1 MVQNHRFIFSKIPQG
16 APVPGQD
23 LTVDTI
29 EFDVEQAPPS
39 GGVTLKNVYASL
51 DPYMRGRMWD
61 PKIKSY
67 TPALTLEQPVTAG
80 IIAKVLKS
88 DNDKFQ
94 PGDLVSGFANIEEYS
109 ALPKQWADTLQKVNN
124 PFKLDPI
131 EFTGPLGMPGLTA
144 YSSLYEIGKPKK
156 GETIFISAA
165 SGAVGALVGQIAK
178 HEGLKVIGSVGSD
191 EKLKYITEELG
202 FDAGFN
208 YKNDKP
214 KDALKRL
221 APDGIDI
228 YYENVGG
235 EQLEAAIESLN
246 DFGRIVACGMISDYN
261 KKPED
266 RYPIKN
272 LFHVVSKRITFR
284 GFIQG
289 DKDFGPA
296 YKEQRDK
303 NVAKWLADGT
313 FKSKF
318 DVVDG
323 VEKAPQGLVDLLDGK
338 NFGKVVVKI
347 ADI

>member
-1 MVQNHRFIFSKIPQG
+1 M
-16 APVPGQD
+16 AGQD
-23 LTVDTI
+23 LTVDSTD
-29 EFDVEQAPPS
+29 FDIEQAPPP
-39 GGVTLKNVYASL
+39 GGVTIKNIYASL
-51 DPYMRGRMWD
+51 DPYMRGRLRD

-67 TPALTLEQPVTAG
+67 SAALTLGQPITAG
-80 IIAKVLKS
+80 IIAKILKS
-88 DNDKFQ
+88 DNPKFQ
-94 PGDLVSGFANIEEYS
+94 AGDLVAAFANIEEYS
-109 ALPKQWADTLQKVNN
+109 ALPKQYADTLQKIEN
-124 PFKLDPI
+124 PLKLDPI
-131 EFTGPLGMPGLTA
+131 EYTGPLGMPGLTA

-178 HEGLKVIGSVGSD
+178 HEGLKVIGSVGTD

-261 KKPED
+261 KTPED
-266 RYPIKN
+266 RYPVRN
-272 LFHVVSKRITFR
+272 LFYIVSKRITFR

-296 YKEQRDK
+296 YREQRDK
-303 NVAKWLADGT
+303 NIAKWLADGT

-318 DVVDG
+318 HIVDG
-323 VEKAPQGLVDLLDGK
+323 VDKAPEGLVDLLDGK